1 MPIFTSSAVMMKF
14 MESKKIKD
22 IATQLAGHNYAIRGT
37 TSLILQGLDFKED
50 DIDILCDEET
60 ALFLNLPYSES
71 KQFKS
76 YFGKIGDNIEAYG
89 NWQIKNPKGEWSEI
103 LVPTLQN
110 TKMIQVSEISIP
122 VTTIEFE
129 LHCYALMGR
138 WSVFHKIKRL
148 LLPTTPQLF

>member
-1 MPIFTSSAVMMKF
+1 MMKF

-22 IATQLAGHNYAIRGT
+22 ISIKLLGHNYAIRGT

-60 ALFLNLPYSES
+60 ALFLSLPYSES

-76 YFGKIGDNIEAYG
+76 YFGKIDDNVEVYA

-103 LVPTLQN
+103 LVPTATNSYPLTTN
-110 TKMIQVSEISIP
+110 DFIVP